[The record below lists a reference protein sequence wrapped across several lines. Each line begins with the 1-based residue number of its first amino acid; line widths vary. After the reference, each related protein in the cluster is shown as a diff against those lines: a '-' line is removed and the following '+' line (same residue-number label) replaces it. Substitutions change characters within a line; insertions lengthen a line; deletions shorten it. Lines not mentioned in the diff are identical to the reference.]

1 MTNSFFKTI
10 RSSVKHWYVPLII
23 GIILFLL
30 GGYTIATP
38 VASFLTLSFIFSW
51 SFIFSGLLDIL
62 FALQNKNEIE
72 GWGWYLTG
80 GILYILLGILLV
92 SNPAVSV
99 ASLTFIVGFYVM
111 FRSIQLMSFSFD
123 LKNYGNTNWGW
134 VTFSAVLGLLF
145 SFILIWNPVFAGFT
159 LVIWAGSAIMAVGL
173 SACFLAFQLKGL
185 KKRYAN
191 MSEEWKQQY
200 QHLKEEF
207 DRFHKK

>member
-72 GWGWYLTG
+72 G
-80 GILYILLGILLV
+80 
-92 SNPAVSV
+92 
-99 ASLTFIVGFYVM
+99 
-111 FRSIQLMSFSFD
+111 
-123 LKNYGNTNWGW
+123 
-134 VTFSAVLGLLF
+134 
-145 SFILIWNPVFAGFT
+145 
-159 LVIWAGSAIMAVGL
+159 
-173 SACFLAFQLKGL
+173 
-185 KKRYAN
+185 
-191 MSEEWKQQY
+191 
-200 QHLKEEF
+200 
-207 DRFHKK
+207 